1 MPELRKVKN
10 NAPAN
15 HAPIIRENCAS
26 HEINAPRTAVNKKN
40 APESASTLHVRHLR
54 HPRSRHLG
62 ERHVAHRR
70 RAGLGEAA
78 PAVGAAGGTEVGG
91 VNVDLFFW
99 QRQAKRGPWQRHG
112 AGSRTCMRSPTP
124 LVDSSPTIVPIMI
137 SSLRFRYTV
146 SRKAGIRIGCAHGVP
161 QIHPSCLA

>member
-78 PAVGAAGGTEVGG
+78 PAVEAAGGTGVGG
-91 VNVDLFFW
+91 VNVGSERTAATGTLGNLVRFLFFF
-99 QRQAKRGPWQRHG
+99 QMQ
-112 AGSRTCMRSPTP
+112 
-124 LVDSSPTIVPIMI
+124 I
-137 SSLRFRYTV
+137 SSV
-146 SRKAGIRIGCAHGVP
+146 STTTNGVTDQKIRKP
-161 QIHPSCLA
+161 